1 MLERDGSNEPLRV
14 GGSTQKEE
22 RKKPHNFAQ
31 RKMTYQQPTPELMDD
46 SLLNMPDD
54 LEQLDQIL
62 ESLSIEIQ
70 SFGLPDCGNLRSTK
84 RKDVKMRIKCF

>member
-1 MLERDGSNEPLRV
+1 MLMLERDGSNEPLRV
-14 GGSTQKEE
+14 GGTTQKEE
-22 RKKPHNFAQ
+22 RKTHNFAQ

-62 ESLSIEIQ
+62 ESLSIEI
-70 SFGLPDCGNLRSTK
+70 
-84 RKDVKMRIKCF
+84 

>member
-1 MLERDGSNEPLRV
+1 MLMLERDGSIEPLRV
-14 GGSTQKEE
+14 GGTTQKEE

-62 ESLSIEIQ
+62 ESLSIEI
-70 SFGLPDCGNLRSTK
+70 
-84 RKDVKMRIKCF
+84 